1 MAMFERRDRSAYYS
15 SLRANSEAASNRANV
30 KNTESRVKNSTT
42 LARREQRNYQ
52 LELQNYKDVSNGI
65 MNFVKTGL
73 SIMGG
78 VVKLG
83 KGLDS
88 IMVDAEK
95 VDASVD
101 MTSWLAEGDV
111 IAGNQ
116 IGEGNSGIVEN
127 PDPGAVSSGA
137 LPAVSTGQNNDKDGS
152 FVFKPSDEFNQW
164 YDGIKKKID
173 ESDYSSATKA
183 AMQEQADNYYIAKVQ
198 EMAGLAVEQ
207 RLADYENS
215 FSVMQQMSSVPDAQ
229 LYAEYDGNLPEGV
242 FYQGIANIAGRN
254 DWSSERK
261 EYEAARYLQQ
271 VRLGG
276 VQEKAV
282 SIARTDGMAAADAYI
297 QKQGFLSAD
306 EKISLT
312 ALSQQSFNQMNGIY
326 TEQASAMMEEAFT
339 SGGSTPFQIY
349 SEYKDIAKAN
359 NLPDETLNSM
369 IAKGKAA
376 QREAVSAMGQNTLQ
390 ADKNEGLNALYDGL
404 EYLESGKANAWFYGM
419 TEEKDKLI
427 GDYKS
432 SIAEYEKNVAE
443 ALDTSI
449 ENVQKMDKDVVTRF
463 EESNNS
469 AFELFDAGDINGE
482 EYGQMVTANTVAA
495 LGESQTK
502 DAVIVAGWRTALN
515 KATDKYVET
524 NFSDDVRNKVEALLV
539 AEGRINSTKNKRTK
553 EELMLVEDLIAETN
567 GNILNALWDYGRK
580 SVTAEN
586 LLDYVDKSY
595 QSYVLRE
602 SVLGKDDESNIPLQT
617 DDGVTMR
624 KVIKAATESNSK
636 ITSNP
641 EASYVWYDHGEAY
654 RDSFSISSD
663 DNGQIT
669 LEDSAPDAAVPS
681 AHFLSESVET
691 EYRRT
696 ASVYRSQ
703 LAMALGISE
712 SQIADNPE
720 AVGENAAIAS
730 PVFSLRDGSTFR
742 CRGKIIQKFVDTGTP
757 GDGKGQWVPYI
768 QISKDGTDPQII
780 GEQPDDDT
788 PSDPDAPFSITASN
802 VGDYIHLDMEPGRSG
817 NVLKGVTI
825 NPELLTAANYTTAD
839 VYRAIKDIPELAAQ
853 WQMIS
858 RELKRLEQERDNSKE
873 DEE

>member
-65 MNFVKTGL
+65 MDFVKTGL

-127 PDPGAVSSGA
+127 PDPGAASSGA
-137 LPAVSTGQNNDKDGS
+137 LPAVSTGQGNNSEGS
-152 FVFKPSDEFNQW
+152 FVFKPSDEFNKW

-183 AMQEQADNYYIAKVQ
+183 AMKEQADNYYIAKIQ

-215 FSVMQQMSSVPDAQ
+215 FSMMQQMSSVPDAQ

-390 ADKNEGLNALYDGL
+390 ADKNEGLSALYDGL

-482 EYGQMVTANTVAA
+482 EYGQMVTANTIAA
-495 LGESQTK
+495 LGDSQTK

-580 SVTAEN
+580 SVNAEN

-617 DDGVTMR
+617 DDGVTMK
-624 KVIKAATESNSK
+624 KVISAATESNSK

-669 LEDSAPDAAVPS
+669 LENSTPDAAVPS

-768 QISKDGTDPQII
+768 QINKDGTDPRII
-780 GEQPDDDT
+780 GENGEIATDGKPKDGYSTPTGHEVEQFVHVNNGNISIDDALFEQPW
-788 PSDPDAPFSITASN
+788 FSESLVYEQLTGTENKAIRSHW
-802 VGDYIHLDMEPGRSG
+802 DQIMDMIR
-817 NVLKGVTI
+817 NRL
-825 NPELLTAANYTTAD
+825 
-839 VYRAIKDIPELAAQ
+839 
-853 WQMIS
+853 
-858 RELKRLEQERDNSKE
+858 REKSYEE
-873 DEE
+873 DE